1 MPGDVRMLRDERFRR
16 YWRSERATCGRGNGG
31 IAGATLAEI
40 QRMVKGAVS
49 REAFGRRIR
58 WRRFGRR
65 IREAAAV
72 RGHKELA

>member
-16 YWRSERATCGRGNGG
+16 YWRGERATCGRG
-31 IAGATLAEI
+31 IAAATLAEI

-49 REAFGRRIR
+49 REAFWTQGYLDPVEAFRGRS
-58 WRRFGRR
+58 
-65 IREAAAV
+65 REAAAV